1 MVPPSADII
10 IAKHVLLRWLEI
22 HTEVLTTEVT
32 TLFFL
37 PFEVYF
43 LSVSFQITQF
53 SLAAYS
59 LSLNIQTGC
68 RNRRGK
74 PKARDWTGGE
84 GSSCCLTFSLI
95 GTT

>member
-74 PKARDWTGGE
+74 PKARDWSGGKVAVTA
-84 GSSCCLTFSLI
+84 LHLV
-95 GTT
+95 